1 MNIFRP
7 RAPAPLDADPG
18 RRIRELE
25 IVAAR
30 MMRDGF
36 AGQYHAAFHGRGLEF
51 SQVREYFP
59 GDDVRSID
67 WNVTARSGVPHV
79 KEFVEERDIGMV
91 IVLDTS
97 PSMSFGSID
106 RRKIEVALELVA
118 ILGFAAARN
127 GDRVG
132 LLTVTGGRIRY
143 LPPRRGGLAVREV
156 VRTAMNDAAH
166 PEPGSMRLP
175 ELVKGIESKVFKRG
189 VVVVLSD
196 LIDTGDVLWLVRLA
210 RKHEVIVVRVSDPRE
225 RLVRG
230 RGLVRIEDSETGER
244 RLIDR
249 RSAAAGEATAESDA
263 AVARLRQR
271 GVDVLD
277 LVTTLPYDVPL
288 VTFFDRR
295 VRRRSR

>member
-1 MNIFRP
+1 MRFFRP
-7 RAPAPLDADPG
+7 RAPAPLDADPT

-67 WNVTARSGVPHV
+67 WNVTARSGTPYV

-91 IVLDTS
+91 LVLDTS

-106 RRKIEVALELVA
+106 RRKIEVGLELVA
-118 ILGFAAARN
+118 VLGFAAARN

-143 LPPRRGGLAVREV
+143 LPPRRGTLAVREV
-156 VRTAMNDAAH
+156 VRTAMADAAH
-166 PEPGSMRLP
+166 PESGPLRLP
-175 ELVKGIESKVFKRG
+175 DLVRG
-189 VVVVLSD
+189 VERTIHRRGVIVVVSD
-196 LIDTGDVLWLVRLA
+196 LLETGDVNALVRLS
-210 RKHEVIVVRVSDPRE
+210 RRHELIVIRITDPRE
-225 RLVRG
+225 RLPRG
-230 RGLVRIEDSETGER
+230 HGLVSIRDVETGEVV
-244 RLIDR
+244 LIDR
-249 RSAAAGEATAESDA
+249 RTAAAGDAIRESDA
-263 AVARLRQR
+263 AIAHLRAR
-271 GVDVLD
+271 GIDVLD
-277 LVTTLPYDVPL
+277 LATTLPYDVAL
-288 VTFFDRR
+288 VRFFDQR
-295 VRRRSR
+295 VRRRR